1 MHASWRALQAAP
13 GRIACLLAQAR
24 HEACIAAAS
33 NALRLAAALGDVVTQ
48 LQLFD
53 RLSSAFDATAQFD
66 QALRACRKQVRL
78 ARAHGMAYYAAYGA
92 WNQCHP
98 LVRLDH
104 APAAARLMAFARQLW
119 TKQFGPL
126 DGDDEG
132 YVDQVRRE
140 VAERIG
146 AARLRTEWVR
156 GEALAARDAWALA
169 AGLGTDGEADAKS
182 N

>member
-1 MHASWRALQAAP
+1 
-13 GRIACLLAQAR
+13 
-24 HEACIAAAS
+24 
-33 NALRLAAALGDVVTQ
+33 
-48 LQLFD
+48 
-53 RLSSAFDATAQFD
+53 
-66 QALRACRKQVRL
+66 
-78 ARAHGMAYYAAYGA
+78 MAYYAAYGA

-98 LVRLDH
+98 LARLDH
-104 APAAARLMAFARQLW
+104 APPAARLMAFARQLW

-126 DGDDEG
+126 DSDDEG

-156 GEALAARDAWALA
+156 GEALMAREAWALA
-169 AGLGTDGEADAKS
+169 AGLGTDGEADATS